1 MWKFIVDLCFK
12 LTKIVLTIT
21 NLHMDFERGAHEA
34 VKEVFPDINIV
45 GCRFHLAQAWW
56 RKVT

>member
-12 LTKIVLTIT
+12 LTNKVLTIT
-21 NLHMDFERGAHEA
+21 NLHLNFECGAHEA

-45 GCRFHLAQAWW
+45 GCRFHLGQI
-56 RKVT
+56 